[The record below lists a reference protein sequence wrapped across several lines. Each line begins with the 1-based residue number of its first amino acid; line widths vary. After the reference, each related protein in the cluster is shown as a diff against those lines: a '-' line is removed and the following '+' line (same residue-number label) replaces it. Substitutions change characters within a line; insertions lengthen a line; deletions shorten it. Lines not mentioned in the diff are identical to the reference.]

1 MPIAT
6 YTGHVRT
13 STPDGIM
20 RSRTE
25 RFESPVAAQDWVAAQ
40 MQEHSR
46 VLRNEW
52 RRTPHR
58 ALIRGTVTSPV
69 GWQSLVCLLTVSRTG
84 EVTEHRGTHGDQ
96 SAPMHWEAQGT
107 DWSLA
112 SSPTL
117 PLTRLRDVVRGIVP
131 ADRTGD

>member
-1 MPIAT
+1 MPNT
-6 YTGHVRT
+6 KYTAHVRT
-13 STPDGIM
+13 STPDGVVRI
-20 RSRTE
+20 RTE
-25 RFESPVAAQDWVAAQ
+25 GFESPVTAQDWVTAQ
-40 MQEHSR
+40 MEVFSR
-46 VLRNEW
+46 ALRSEW
-52 RRTPHR
+52 KRTPHR
-58 ALIRGTVTSPV
+58 ALIRGAVTSPV
-69 GWQSLVCLLTVSRTG
+69 GWQSLVCLLTVSSTG
-84 EVTEHRGTHGDQ
+84 EVTEHRGVHCDQ